1 MATARSFPR
10 DPAPVSLEQIPS
22 LGERLLSDVQ
32 EETLLRLQRLL
43 RHGDLRGAQRALA
56 RAKLLNV
63 DIKYE
68 ELEVKRL
75 DDDGEFALLLSKPQT

>member
-1 MATARSFPR
+1 MGWSSKYSHKA
-10 DPAPVSLEQIPS
+10 I
-22 LGERLLSDVQ
+22 DVQ

-68 ELEVKRL
+68 ELEV
-75 DDDGEFALLLSKPQT
+75 PWC

>member
-1 MATARSFPR
+1 MGLILTTYKSWDDPPSTATR
-10 DPAPVSLEQIPS
+10 
-22 LGERLLSDVQ
+22 LSDVQ

-68 ELEVKRL
+68 ELEV
-75 DDDGEFALLLSKPQT
+75 PWC